1 MWRCSAE
8 GMEGG
13 DAVYELSLGRFDV
26 LFKSFCNF
34 LNNLFFDILN

>member
-1 MWRCSAE
+1 MRVWRCSAE

-26 LFKSFCNF
+26 GLM
-34 LNNLFFDILN
+34 